1 MKAGRPVSASIFLE
15 NMNFWGRHGVLPEE
29 RKLGGPFRVEM
40 ELDVDAPARYS
51 DRINETADYRI
62 LFSRT
67 RALVER
73 RHFRT
78 LEALAS
84 AVADAVM
91 KVKRVRGVRVKVTK
105 LAPPLGTGTTSAVQ
119 IREGTLVK

>member
-1 MKAGRPVSASIFLE
+1 M
-15 NMNFWGRHGVLPEE
+15 PEE
-29 RKLGGPFRVEM
+29 RKLGGQFRVDM
-40 ELDVDAPARYS
+40 KLDVDAPARYS
-51 DRINETADYRI
+51 DRIEETADYRV

-84 AVADAVM
+84 AVADAAM
-91 KVKRVRGVRVKVTK
+91 KVKRVNGARVKVTK
-105 LAPPLGTGTTSAVQ
+105 LAPPLGNGTTAAVEV
-119 IREGTLVK
+119 REGTMKR